1 MNKNQFY
8 AGIGSMGIAAV
19 LYLLNLTF
27 FETKFGETFL
37 ASIKL
42 YPAAFFA
49 LLGLL
54 LIFMGLKPLLKK
66 AR

>member
-1 MNKNQFY
+1 MNKKQFY
-8 AGIGSMGIAAV
+8 AGIGSLGIAAV
-19 LYLLNLTF
+19 LALLNLSI
-27 FETKFGETFL
+27 FETRFGETFL
-37 ASIKL
+37 ASVKV

-54 LIFMGLKPLLKK
+54 LVFMGLKPLLNK